1 MPLGVFFR
9 DARLVFKLDSLGKE
23 ILRIAFP
30 AALAV
35 AADPIASLIDTAF
48 IGHLGPVELAAAG
61 VSIALFNQASRITI
75 FPLVSITTSF
85 VAEED
90 TIAQIKINAEKS
102 DNLEKSSDFK
112 SGELNHLDLDIEK
125 GAAKPKGDNLVTS
138 NTNGENLEKSLSESS
153 KKLELKVVEKESKAD
168 NTEKD
173 ADENAN
179 SKDLEAGNDS
189 NASALQK
196 VPNSVNS
203 SNKKNAEINKGR
215 RHIASASTALIFG
228 TILGLV
234 QAIFLV
240 FGAKTL
246 LGVMG
251 VKSDS
256 PMLAPA
262 QKYLVTRSF
271 GAPAVLLTLAMQGI
285 FRGFK
290 DTTTPLYVILFGYA
304 INIALDPLLIFVL
317 HMGIRGAAIAHV
329 FSQYLMALILFLM
342 LMRKVDLVPPSLK
355 YLQFGRF
362 LRNGSLLLARVI
374 AVTFCV
380 TLAASLAARLGS
392 TPMAAFQTCL
402 QVWLTSSLLAD
413 GLAVAVQ
420 AILACAFAEKD
431 YKKATAAATRVLQ
444 MSFVLGIGL
453 ALVVGVG
460 LYFGAGIF
468 SRDVNVLHLIR
479 IGLPFVAA
487 TQPINSLSFVFD
499 GVNFGASD
507 FAYSAYSLVL
517 VAIAS
522 IASLFL
528 LCRSEGFVG
537 IWIALTIYM
546 GLRTLAG
553 VWRMGTGTGPWRF
566 LRVPF
571 SS

>member
-1 MPLGVFFR
+1 MAETGDMNSSSKWKLHVGVFFG
-9 DARLVFKLDSLGKE
+9 DARSVFKWDLLGKE
-23 ILRIAFP
+23 ILGIAIP

-35 AADPIASLIDTAF
+35 AADPVASLIDTAF
-48 IGHLGPVELAAAG
+48 IGHIAYYAG
-61 VSIALFNQASRITI
+61 VSIAIFNQASRITI

-90 TIAQIKINAEKS
+90 TMANMKLKATQ
-102 DNLEKSSDFK
+102 
-112 SGELNHLDLDIEK
+112 
-125 GAAKPKGDNLVTS
+125 V
-138 NTNGENLEKSLSESS
+138 ENLEDEKLDGMEKGSS
-153 KKLELKVVEKESKAD
+153 KEDSKNLDKDSTNAREMGMLKAEETKAEAKLEEHKFSSVKSK
-168 NTEKD
+168 TK
-173 ADENAN
+173 
-179 SKDLEAGNDS
+179 
-189 NASALQK
+189 
-196 VPNSVNS
+196 
-203 SNKKNAEINKGR
+203 KGR

-234 QAIFLV
+234 QAIVLM

-251 VKSDS
+251 VKADS

-262 QKYLVTRSF
+262 VKYLVTRSF

-290 DTTTPLYVILFGYA
+290 DTTTPLYVIVFGYS

-317 HMGIRGAAIAHV
+317 RMGIRGAAIAHV
-329 FSQYLMALILFLM
+329 LSQYLMALILFLI
-342 LMRKVDLVPPSLK
+342 LVRKVDLMPPRLK
-355 YLQFGRF
+355 DLQFGRF
-362 LRNGSLLLARVI
+362 LKNGGFLLARVI

-380 TLAASLAARLGS
+380 TFAASLAARLGA

-402 QVWLTSSLLAD
+402 QVWLTSSLLSD

-420 AILACAFAEKD
+420 TILACAFAEKD
-431 YKKATAAATRVLQ
+431 LKKATTSANRVLQ
-444 MSFVLGIGL
+444 MSFVLGVGL
-453 ALVVGVG
+453 ALLVGVG
-460 LYFGAGIF
+460 LYFGAGVF

-507 FAYSAYSLVL
+507 FAYSAYSLIL

-522 IASLFL
+522 IASLIFL
-528 LCRSEGFVG
+528 SKSSGFVG
-537 IWIALTIYM
+537 IWTALTIYM
-546 GLRTLAG
+546 ALRAFAG
-553 VWRMGTGTGPWRF
+553 FWRMGTGTGPWRI
-566 LRVPF
+566 LLCVILVLLLDP
-571 SS
+571 SM